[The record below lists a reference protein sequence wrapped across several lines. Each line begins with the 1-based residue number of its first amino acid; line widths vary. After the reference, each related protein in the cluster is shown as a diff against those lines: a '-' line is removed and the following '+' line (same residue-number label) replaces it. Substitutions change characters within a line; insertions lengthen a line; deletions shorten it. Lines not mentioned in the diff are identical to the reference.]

1 MIIELGIKC
10 YRNFPADPS
19 WFEFGQ
25 LPVHNFSP
33 GSLQTL
39 YPADIAYEEGSVD
52 GQTWTPWFYVDIEPS
67 INNQIRVS
75 YGEIRA
81 LWYPASYFPGSTE
94 KRPELYIKNAGEA
107 VKIADFSVT
116 YIPDWGDGG
125 WVSLGPVTIN
135 LAPPIT
141 PEFWTGFANTYE
153 IP

>member
-10 YRNFPADPS
+10 YRNFPASLS
-19 WFEFGQ
+19 WFQFGMLQ
-25 LPVHNFSP
+25 VHNFSP
-33 GSLQTL
+33 GSVQTL

-52 GQTWTPWFYVDIEPS
+52 GQTWTPWFYVDIQPS

-75 YGEIRA
+75 YGAIRA
-81 LWYPASYFPGSTE
+81 LWYPAWAFPGSTE
-94 KRPELYIKNAGEA
+94 KLPELYIKNAGEA
-107 VKIADFSVT
+107 VKVADIPVDYIAD
-116 YIPDWGDGG
+116 WGGGG
-125 WVSLGPVTIN
+125 WVELLPVTIN

>member
-10 YRNFPADPS
+10 YNNFPASPS
-19 WFEFGQ
+19 WFQFRQ
-25 LPVHNFSP
+25 LQVHNFSP
-33 GSLQTL
+33 GSTQTL
-39 YPADIAYEEGSVD
+39 YPEDIAYEEGSVD

-75 YGEIRA
+75 YAEFKYV
-81 LWYPASYFPGSTE
+81 WYPAWAFPGSTE
-94 KRPELYIKNAGEA
+94 KLPELYIKNAGEA
-107 VKIADFSVT
+107 VKVADMPGE
-116 YIPDWGDGG
+116 YYDGG
-125 WVSLGPVTIN
+125 GVSLGPVTIN

>member
-10 YRNFPADPS
+10 YNNFPEYLI
-19 WFEFGQ
+19 WFQFRVLQ
-25 LPVHNFSP
+25 VDNFSP
-33 GSLQTL
+33 GSVQTL
-39 YPADIAYEEGSVD
+39 YPADIAYEEGSVY

-75 YGEIRA
+75 YAEFKDV
-81 LWYPASYFPGSTE
+81 WYPESDFPGSTG
-94 KRPELYIKNAGEA
+94 KLPELYIKTLGEA
-107 VKIADFSVT
+107 VKIADMPGE
-116 YIPDWGDGG
+116 YYDGG
-125 WVSLGPVTIN
+125 KVLLGPVTIN

>member
-10 YRNFPADPS
+10 YNNFPANPS
-19 WFEFGQ
+19 WFVFRQ
-25 LPVHNFSP
+25 LQVDNFSP
-33 GSLQTL
+33 GSAQTL
-39 YPADIAYEEGSVD
+39 YPADIAYEEGSVY

-75 YGEIRA
+75 YAEFKDV
-81 LWYPASYFPGSTE
+81 WYPESDFPGSTG
-94 KRPELYIKNAGEA
+94 KLPELYIKTLGEA
-107 VKIADFSVT
+107 VKIADMPGE
-116 YIPDWGDGG
+116 YYDGG
-125 WVSLGPVTIN
+125 GVYLGPVTIN

>member
-10 YRNFPADPS
+10 YRNFPES
-19 WFEFGQ
+19 LIWFEFRHLQ
-25 LPVHNFSP
+25 VHNFSP
-33 GSLQTL
+33 GSTQTL
-39 YPADIAYEEGSVD
+39 YPEDIAYEEGSVD

-75 YGEIRA
+75 YAEFKYV
-81 LWYPASYFPGSTE
+81 WYPPLYFPGSTG
-94 KRPELYIKNAGEA
+94 KLPELYIKTLGEA
-107 VKIADFSVT
+107 VKIADMPGE
-116 YIPDWGDGG
+116 YYDGG
-125 WVSLGPVTIN
+125 GVYLGPVTIN

>member
-19 WFEFGQ
+19 WFQFRQ
-25 LPVHNFSP
+25 LQVHNFSP
-33 GSLQTL
+33 GSTQTL
-39 YPADIAYEEGSVD
+39 YPEDIAYEEGSVD

-75 YGEIRA
+75 YAEFKYV
-81 LWYPASYFPGSTE
+81 WYPAWAFPGSTE
-94 KRPELYIKNAGEA
+94 KLPELYIKNAGEA
-107 VKIADFSVT
+107 VKVADMPGE
-116 YIPDWGDGG
+116 YYDGG
-125 WVSLGPVTIN
+125 GVSLGPVTIN

>member
-10 YRNFPADPS
+10 YNNFPES
-19 WFEFGQ
+19 LIWFQFRMLQ
-25 LPVHNFSP
+25 VDNFSP
-33 GSLQTL
+33 GSAQTL
-39 YPADIAYEEGSVD
+39 YPADIAYEEGSVY

-75 YGEIRA
+75 YAGFKDV
-81 LWYPASYFPGSTE
+81 WYPESDFPGSTG
-94 KRPELYIKNAGEA
+94 KLPELYIKTLGEA
-107 VKIADFSVT
+107 VKIADMPGE
-116 YIPDWGDGG
+116 YRDGG
-125 WVSLGPVTIN
+125 GVLLGPVTIN

>member
-10 YRNFPADPS
+10 YNNFPES
-19 WFEFGQ
+19 LIWFQFRLLQ
-25 LPVHNFSP
+25 VDNFSP
-33 GSLQTL
+33 GSAQTL
-39 YPADIAYEEGSVD
+39 YPADIAYEEGSVY

-75 YGEIRA
+75 YAEFKDV
-81 LWYPASYFPGSTE
+81 WYPESDFPGSTG
-94 KRPELYIKNAGEA
+94 KLPELYIKTLGEA
-107 VKIADFSVT
+107 VKIADMPGE
-116 YIPDWGDGG
+116 YYDGG
-125 WVSLGPVTIN
+125 GVLLGPVTIN

>member
-10 YRNFPADPS
+10 YNNFPES
-19 WFEFGQ
+19 SIWFQFRLLQ
-25 LPVHNFSP
+25 VDNFSP
-33 GSLQTL
+33 GSAQTL
-39 YPADIAYEEGSVD
+39 YPADIAYEEGSVY

-75 YGEIRA
+75 YAEFKDV
-81 LWYPASYFPGSTE
+81 WYPESDFPGSTG
-94 KRPELYIKNAGEA
+94 KLPELYIKTLGEA
-107 VKIADFSVT
+107 VKIADMPGE
-116 YIPDWGDGG
+116 YYDGG
-125 WVSLGPVTIN
+125 GVLLGPVTIN